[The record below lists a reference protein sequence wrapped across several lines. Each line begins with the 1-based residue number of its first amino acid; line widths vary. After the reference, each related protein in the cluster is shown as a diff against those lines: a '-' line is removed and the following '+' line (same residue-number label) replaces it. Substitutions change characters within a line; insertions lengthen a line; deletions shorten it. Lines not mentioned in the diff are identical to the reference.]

1 MIPVKAS
8 ERARASVLEAVLY
21 GEHPAVLVDS
31 PPGAGKTELVE
42 EVVAT
47 AVAHR
52 HWRVAVIAP
61 RAEQTYDIVRRLR
74 ADYKPMRMEVLHS
87 AERRPPNDLIT
98 SGMNFVTTA
107 SRLTSGPGLV
117 IATAAK
123 LFHSVPDFSS
133 GVFDLLVCDEAYQ
146 LPYKDLAPM
155 VHLAKRILLVGDP
168 GQLPPLI
175 RADVARF
182 EAAKYKVHWPAP
194 KEFLRCHPNLKRI
207 ALPCSWRLTQDTV
220 NFLQPTF
227 YENLPFVSGVSAA
240 NRRISFSTSGLG
252 DPIDQAL
259 DRLSSGDSIVGILL
273 PPRKTDVDE
282 VDEDI
287 AQLAGWVIDR
297 LIKRGV
303 QWTGQRQLLAADVGY
318 VDSHVASNAAA
329 GRALRAKGIGN
340 DTMANTPEIWQGL
353 QRPIMVT
360 KHTLSG
366 SPRLDSFSLEPGRL
380 CVMLSRH
387 QLACIIIARDG
398 IGDALEN
405 HQHDCAS
412 RPAGVDNAEWLGWQ
426 AHRSLWSMLEEKNR
440 LVRLSSL

>member
-227 YENLPFVSGVSAA
+227 TKIYPLFRVLVLLTAESASVHRDWA
-240 NRRISFSTSGLG
+240 ILSIKPLTGYQVATR
-252 DPIDQAL
+252 
-259 DRLSSGDSIVGILL
+259 SSGSFFRQEKPTWTRLTKTSHNWQVGSL
-273 PPRKTDVDE
+273 
-282 VDEDI
+282 I
-287 AQLAGWVIDR
+287 A
-297 LIKRGV
+297 
-303 QWTGQRQLLAADVGY
+303 
-318 VDSHVASNAAA
+318 
-329 GRALRAKGIGN
+329 
-340 DTMANTPEIWQGL
+340 
-353 QRPIMVT
+353 
-360 KHTLSG
+360 
-366 SPRLDSFSLEPGRL
+366 
-380 CVMLSRH
+380 
-387 QLACIIIARDG
+387 
-398 IGDALEN
+398 
-405 HQHDCAS
+405 
-412 RPAGVDNAEWLGWQ
+412 
-426 AHRSLWSMLEEKNR
+426 
-440 LVRLSSL
+440 